1 MTAKVSI
8 AASRDMKIYYLQQ
21 IWLTNY
27 PQIFDFY
34 ADIAGPEDEVL
45 STIWEMPKEPDSEI
59 QELDMEDELMEYL
72 KARSNK
78 KENSE
83 GHERYNVYA
92 TMLLKMS
99 EALMSK

>member
-34 ADIAGPEDEVL
+34 ADIAGSSDEELRLKVL
-45 STIWEMPKEPDSEI
+45 RLIWEMPNQPESEI
-59 QELDMEDELMEYL
+59 
-72 KARSNK
+72 
-78 KENSE
+78 
-83 GHERYNVYA
+83 
-92 TMLLKMS
+92 
-99 EALMSK
+99 